1 MTSLSYIPKTGHYY
15 EENAICVYNT
25 VQCVSLNLGLAP
37 EREQEQFAIVSLVV
51 IHFSLLQ
58 YSTHSAPTTQ
68 S

>member
-1 MTSLSYIPKTGHYY
+1 MMCVQVCQCHLYHS
-15 EENAICVYNT
+15 CVYNT
-25 VQCVSLNLGLAP
+25 VQCVGLNPGLAP
-37 EREQEQFAIVSLVV
+37 ERETEHAAIVSLVV